1 MYKKFK
7 QSRLGKG
14 LCEAID
20 ALLYILFP
28 EKNYCLYCGRLQ
40 EEKFGLCSYC
50 YTEILK
56 DKLSTRVLNSYPI
69 EVAFDEVY
77 SVFKYDK
84 VAKDIVRRL
93 KYKEKIELSK
103 VIAFFMKETIDENKI
118 KFDLIVPIPISKKR
132 LKLRGYNQSLLIV
145 RELSKITFISFN
157 DCIEKIRDT
166 KSQTL
171 FKDENRWYNV
181 KGVFDCKENLQ
192 GKTILLVDDVFTTG
206 ATAHYAAE
214 ALKKS
219 KAKKVIV
226 LTFAS

>member
-1 MYKKFK
+1 M
-7 QSRLGKG
+7 GKG
-14 LCEAID
+14 ICEAVD
-20 ALLYILFP
+20 ALFYILFP
-28 EKNYCLYCGRLQ
+28 EKNFCLNCGRLQ
-40 EEKFGLCSYC
+40 EEKFGLCPYC

-56 DKLSTRVLNSYPI
+56 CKLYTRILNTYPI
-69 EVAFDEVY
+69 KVAFDEVY
-77 SVFKYDK
+77 SVFKYEK

-93 KYKEKIELSK
+93 KYKEKLELSK
-103 VIAFFMKETIDENKI
+103 VMALFMKETIEENKI

-132 LKLRGYNQSLLIV
+132 LKLRGYNQALLIAK
-145 RELSKITFISFN
+145 ELSKLTFIPFN
-157 DCIEKIRDT
+157 DCIEKIKDT

-206 ATAHYAAE
+206 ATAHYASE

>member
-14 LCEAID
+14 VCEAID
-20 ALLYILFP
+20 ALFYILFP
-28 EKNYCLYCGRLQ
+28 ETKYCLNCGRLQ
-40 EEKFGLCSYC
+40 EEKFGLCTFC

-56 DKLSTRVLNSYPI
+56 IKLSKSVVYAYPI

-93 KYKEKIELSK
+93 KYKEKVELSK
-103 VIAFFMKETIDENKI
+103 VIAFFMKDTIDENKI

-132 LKLRGYNQSLLIV
+132 LKLRGYNQALLIAK
-145 RELSKITFISFN
+145 ELSKLTFIPFK
-157 DCIEKIRDT
+157 DCIEKIKDT

-171 FKDENRWYNV
+171 FKEENRWYNV
-181 KGVFDCKENLQ
+181 KGAFDCKEDLQ

-206 ATAHYAAE
+206 ATAHYASE
-214 ALKKS
+214 ALKKC